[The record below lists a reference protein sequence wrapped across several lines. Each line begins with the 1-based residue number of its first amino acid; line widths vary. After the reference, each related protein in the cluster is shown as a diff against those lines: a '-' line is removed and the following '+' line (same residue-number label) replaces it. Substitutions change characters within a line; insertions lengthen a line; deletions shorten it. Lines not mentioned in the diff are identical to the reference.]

1 MFHEI
6 IYIIL
11 VIGAILMDLSAGSKI
26 INHIYIKKNFLEC
39 YENKTNDIRSL
50 LGDKTVKK
58 IILITSTILF
68 AAEILV
74 NFAILKLSYNF
85 NNDWL
90 IHVNITEFLTVTLLM
105 LMDIFVFP
113 IPGITKTKL
122 SKSRVITYLLLAA
135 INLALLVTMLI
146 TSLSLIRH

>member
-11 VIGAILMDLSAGSKI
+11 VIGAILMDLSSGYKI
-26 INHIYIKKNFLEC
+26 IEHIYIKQDYIESYNS
-39 YENKTNDIRSL
+39 KTNDIQSL
-50 LGDKTVKK
+50 LGDKDVKK
-58 IILITSTILF
+58 IVLITSTILF

-85 NNDWL
+85 DNNWL

-113 IPGITKTKL
+113 IPGITKTKI
-122 SKSRVITYLLLAA
+122 SKSRVITYLLLAV
-135 INLALLVTMLI
+135 INLALLITMLI
-146 TSLSLIRH
+146 TGVSLIRH

>member
-11 VIGAILMDLSAGSKI
+11 VIGAILMDLSAGYKI
-26 INHIYIKKNFLEC
+26 IDHIYIKKDYLE
-39 YENKTNDIRSL
+39 YYDSKTNDIRSL

-58 IILITSTILF
+58 IVLITSIILF

-74 NFAILKLSYNF
+74 NFAILKLSYNI

-113 IPGITKTKL
+113 IPGITRTKL
-122 SKSRVITYLLLAA
+122 SKSRVITYLLLAFV
-135 INLALLVTMLI
+135 NLALLITMLI
-146 TSLSLIRH
+146 TSLSLITH

>member
-11 VIGAILMDLSAGSKI
+11 VIGAILMDLSAGYKI
-26 INHIYIKKNFLEC
+26 IEHIYIKKDYIESYNS
-39 YENKTNDIRSL
+39 KTNDIRSL
-50 LGDKTVKK
+50 LGDKDVKK
-58 IILITSTILF
+58 IVLITSTILF

-74 NFAILKLSYNF
+74 NFAILKLYYNF
-85 NNDWL
+85 NNNWL
-90 IHVNITEFLTVTLLM
+90 IHINITEFLTVTLLM

-122 SKSRVITYLLLAA
+122 SKSRVITYLLLAV
-135 INLALLVTMLI
+135 INLTLLVTMLI
-146 TSLSLIRH
+146 TSLS

>member
-11 VIGAILMDLSAGSKI
+11 VIGAILMDLSAGYKI
-26 INHIYIKKNFLEC
+26 IEHIYIKKDYIESYN
-39 YENKTNDIRSL
+39 NKTSDIQAL
-50 LGDKTVKK
+50 LGDKNVKN
-58 IILITSTILF
+58 IVLITSTILF

-74 NFAILKLSYNF
+74 NFAILKLSYSF
-85 NNDWL
+85 NNKWL
-90 IHVNITEFLTVTLLM
+90 VHINITEFLTVTLLM

-122 SKSRVITYLLLAA
+122 SKSRVITYLLLAV
-135 INLALLVTMLI
+135 INLALLVTMII

>member
-1 MFHEI
+1 M
-6 IYIIL
+6 YIVL
-11 VIGAILMDLSAGSKI
+11 VIGAILMDLSAGYKI
-26 INHIYIKKNFLEC
+26 IDHIYIKQDYLE
-39 YENKTNDIRSL
+39 YYDSQTNDIRPL
-50 LGDKTVKK
+50 LGDKTIKK
-58 IILITSTILF
+58 IVLITSTILF

-85 NNDWL
+85 NNNWL

-122 SKSRVITYLLLAA
+122 SKSRIITYLLLAV
-135 INLALLVTMLI
+135 INLTLLVTMLI

>member
-1 MFHEI
+1 MTD
-6 IYIIL
+6 IL
-11 VIGAILMDLSAGSKI
+11 
-26 INHIYIKKNFLEC
+26 
-39 YENKTNDIRSL
+39 
-50 LGDKTVKK
+50 VKK

-68 AAEILV
+68 AAEIIV
-74 NFAILKLSYNF
+74 NFAILKLSYSF

-113 IPGITKTKL
+113 IPRITRTKL
-122 SKSRVITYLLLAA
+122 SKSRVATYILLAVD
-135 INLALLVTMLI
+135 NLALLITMLI

>member
-11 VIGAILMDLSAGSKI
+11 IIGAILMDLSAGYKI
-26 INHIYIKKNFLEC
+26 IDHIYIKNDYLE
-39 YENKTNDIRSL
+39 YYDSKTNDIRSL

-58 IILITSTILF
+58 IVLITSTILF

-90 IHVNITEFLTVTLLM
+90 IHINITEFLTVTLLM

-113 IPGITKTKL
+113 IPEITKTKL
-122 SKSRVITYLLLAA
+122 SKSRVITYLLLAVV
-135 INLALLVTMLI
+135 NLALLITMLI
-146 TSLSLIRH
+146 TSLSLIR

>member
-6 IYIIL
+6 MYIIL
-11 VIGAILMDLSAGSKI
+11 IIGAILMDLSAGYKI
-26 INHIYIKKNFLEC
+26 IDHIYIKKDYIEYYNS
-39 YENKTNDIRSL
+39 KTSDIQAL

-58 IILITSTILF
+58 IILITSTVLF

-85 NNDWL
+85 DNDWL
-90 IHVNITEFLTVTLLM
+90 IHINITEFLTVTLLM

-122 SKSRVITYLLLAA
+122 NKSRVITYLLLAI
-135 INLALLVTMLI
+135 INLALLVAMLI
-146 TSLSLIRH
+146 TSLSLIR

>member
-6 IYIIL
+6 MYIIL
-11 VIGAILMDLSAGSKI
+11 IIGAILMDLSSGYKI
-26 INHIYIKKNFLEC
+26 IDHIYIKQDYMES
-39 YENKTNDIRSL
+39 YDNKTNDIRSL
-50 LGDKTVKK
+50 LGDKNVKK
-58 IILITSTILF
+58 IVLIASTILF

-74 NFAILKLSYNF
+74 NFAILKLSYSF

-105 LMDIFVFP
+105 FMDIFVFP
-113 IPGITKTKL
+113 IHGITKTKL
-122 SKSRVITYLLLAA
+122 SKNRVITYLLLAV
-135 INLALLVTMLI
+135 INLALLITMLI

>member
-11 VIGAILMDLSAGSKI
+11 VIGAILMDLAAGYKI
-26 INHIYIKKNFLEC
+26 IDHIYIKKDYLE
-39 YENKTNDIRSL
+39 YYDSKTNDIRSL

-58 IILITSTILF
+58 IGLITSTILF

-74 NFAILKLSYNF
+74 NFAILKLSYSF
-85 NNDWL
+85 NNNWL
-90 IHVNITEFLTVTLLM
+90 VHINITEFLTVTLLM

-122 SKSRVITYLLLAA
+122 SKSRVITYLLLAVV
-135 INLALLVTMLI
+135 NLALLITMLI
-146 TSLSLIRH
+146 TSLSLIRY

>member
-11 VIGAILMDLSAGSKI
+11 VIGAILMDLCSGYKI
-26 INHIYIKKNFLEC
+26 IEHIYIKQDYMES
-39 YENKTNDIRSL
+39 YDNKTNDIRSL
-50 LGDKTVKK
+50 LGDKNVKN
-58 IILITSTILF
+58 IVLITSTILF

-74 NFAILKLSYNF
+74 NFAILKLSYSF

-90 IHVNITEFLTVTLLM
+90 VHININEFLTVTLLM

-113 IPGITKTKL
+113 IPGIAKTKL
-122 SKSRVITYLLLAA
+122 SKSRVITYLLLAV
-135 INLALLVTMLI
+135 INLALLVTMLT

>member
-11 VIGAILMDLSAGSKI
+11 VIGAILMDLCSGYKI
-26 INHIYIKKNFLEC
+26 IEHIYIKQDYMES
-39 YENKTNDIRSL
+39 YDNKTNDIRSL
-50 LGDKTVKK
+50 LGDKNAKK
-58 IILITSTILF
+58 IVLITSTILF

-85 NNDWL
+85 SNDWL
-90 IHVNITEFLTVTLLM
+90 VHINITEFLTVTLLM

-113 IPGITKTKL
+113 IPGITTTKL
-122 SKSRVITYLLLAA
+122 NKSQVITYLLLAVV
-135 INLALLVTMLI
+135 NLALLITMLI

>member
-11 VIGAILMDLSAGSKI
+11 VIGAILMDLSAGYKI
-26 INHIYIKKNFLEC
+26 INHIYIKKDYLE
-39 YENKTNDIRSL
+39 YYDSQTNDIRSL
-50 LGDKTVKK
+50 LGNKTVKK
-58 IILITSTILF
+58 IVLITSTILF

-122 SKSRVITYLLLAA
+122 SKSRVITYLLLAV
-135 INLALLVTMLI
+135 INLTLLVTMLI
-146 TSLSLIRH
+146 TSMSLIRH

>member
-11 VIGAILMDLSAGSKI
+11 VIGAILMDLSSGYKI
-26 INHIYIKKNFLEC
+26 IKHIYIKQDYMES
-39 YENKTNDIRSL
+39 YDNKTNDIRSL
-50 LGDKTVKK
+50 LGDKNVKK
-58 IILITSTILF
+58 IVLITSTILF

-74 NFAILKLSYNF
+74 NFAILKLSYSF

-122 SKSRVITYLLLAA
+122 SKSRVITYLLLAVV
-135 INLALLVTMLI
+135 NLALLITMLI
-146 TSLSLIRH
+146 TSLSLIRY

>member
-11 VIGAILMDLSAGSKI
+11 VIGAILMDLSAGYKI
-26 INHIYIKKNFLEC
+26 INHIYIKKDYLE
-39 YENKTNDIRSL
+39 YYDSKTNNIRSL

-58 IILITSTILF
+58 IVLITSTLLF

-90 IHVNITEFLTVTLLM
+90 IHINITEFLTVTLLM

-122 SKSRVITYLLLAA
+122 SKSRIITYLLVAI

>member
-6 IYIIL
+6 MYIIL
-11 VIGAILMDLSAGSKI
+11 IIGAILI
-26 INHIYIKKNFLEC
+26 
-39 YENKTNDIRSL
+39 
-50 LGDKTVKK
+50 
-58 IILITSTILF
+58 

-105 LMDIFVFP
+105 L
-113 IPGITKTKL
+113 L
-122 SKSRVITYLLLAA
+122 
-135 INLALLVTMLI
+135 
-146 TSLSLIRH
+146 

>member
-11 VIGAILMDLSAGSKI
+11 VIGAILMDLYAGYKI
-26 INHIYIKKNFLEC
+26 IDHIYIKNDYLE
-39 YENKTNDIRSL
+39 YYDSQTNDIRSL
-50 LGDKTVKK
+50 LGEKTVKK
-58 IILITSTILF
+58 IVLITSTVLF

-113 IPGITKTKL
+113 IPGITKTNL
-122 SKSRVITYLLLAA
+122 SKSRVITYLLLAV
-135 INLALLVTMLI
+135 INLALLAAMLI

>member
-11 VIGAILMDLSAGSKI
+11 VIGAILMDLSAGYKI
-26 INHIYIKKNFLEC
+26 IDHIYIKKDYLE
-39 YENKTNDIRSL
+39 YYDSKTNDIRSL

-58 IILITSTILF
+58 IVLITSIILF

-113 IPGITKTKL
+113 IPGITRTKL
-122 SKSRVITYLLLAA
+122 SKSRVITYLLLAFV
-135 INLALLVTMLI
+135 NLALLITMLI
-146 TSLSLIRH
+146 TSLSLITH

>member
-6 IYIIL
+6 IYIVLI
-11 VIGAILMDLSAGSKI
+11 IGAILMDLSAGYKI
-26 INHIYIKKNFLEC
+26 IDHIYIKKDYLE
-39 YENKTNDIRSL
+39 YYNSQTNDIRSL
-50 LGDKTVKK
+50 LDDKTVKK

-85 NNDWL
+85 NNAWL

-105 LMDIFVFP
+105 IMDIFVFP

-122 SKSRVITYLLLAA
+122 NKSRVITYLLLAV

-146 TSLSLIRH
+146 TGISLIRH

>member
-6 IYIIL
+6 MYIIL
-11 VIGAILMDLSAGSKI
+11 IIGAILMDLSSGYKI
-26 INHIYIKKNFLEC
+26 IDHIYIKQDYMES
-39 YENKTNDIRSL
+39 YDNKTNDILSL
-50 LGDKTVKK
+50 LGDKNVKK
-58 IILITSTILF
+58 IVLIASTILF

-74 NFAILKLSYNF
+74 NFAILKLSYSF

-105 LMDIFVFP
+105 FMDIFVFP

-122 SKSRVITYLLLAA
+122 SKNRVITYLLLAV
-135 INLALLVTMLI
+135 INLALLITMLI

>member
-6 IYIIL
+6 IYIVL
-11 VIGAILMDLSAGSKI
+11 VIGAILMDLSAGYKI
-26 INHIYIKKNFLEC
+26 IEHIYIKKDYLE
-39 YENKTNDIRSL
+39 YYNSKTNDIRSL
-50 LGDKTVKK
+50 LGDKIVKK
-58 IILITSTILF
+58 IVLITSAILF

-113 IPGITKTKL
+113 IPGVTKTKL
-122 SKSRVITYLLLAA
+122 SKSRVITYLLLTV
-135 INLALLVTMLI
+135 INLALLITMLL
-146 TSLSLIRH
+146 TGLSLIRH

>member
-11 VIGAILMDLSAGSKI
+11 VIGAILMDLSSGYKV
-26 INHIYIKKNFLEC
+26 INHIYIKNDYLE
-39 YENKTNDIRSL
+39 YYNSKTSDIQAL
-50 LGDKTVKK
+50 LGNKTVKK

-68 AAEILV
+68 AAEIIV
-74 NFAILKLSYNF
+74 NFAILKLSYSF

-122 SKSRVITYLLLAA
+122 SKSRVITYLLLAV
-135 INLALLVTMLI
+135 INLALLVAMLI
-146 TSLSLIRH
+146 TGLSLIRH

>member
-1 MFHEI
+1 M
-6 IYIIL
+6 YIIL
-11 VIGAILMDLSAGSKI
+11 IIGAILMDLSSGYKI
-26 INHIYIKKNFLEC
+26 IDHIYIKKDYLE
-39 YENKTNDIRSL
+39 YYDSKTNDIRSL

-58 IILITSTILF
+58 IVLITSIILF

-90 IHVNITEFLTVTLLM
+90 IHINITEFLTVTLLM

-122 SKSRVITYLLLAA
+122 SKSRVVTYLLLAV
-135 INLALLVTMLI
+135 INLVLLATMLI
-146 TSLSLIRH
+146 TSLSLIIN

>member
-1 MFHEI
+1 MFHET
-6 IYIIL
+6 IYIVLI
-11 VIGAILMDLSAGSKI
+11 IGAILMDLSAGYKI
-26 INHIYIKKNFLEC
+26 IDHIYIKKDYLE
-39 YENKTNDIRSL
+39 YYDSKTNDIRSL

-58 IILITSTILF
+58 IVLITSTILF

-74 NFAILKLSYNF
+74 NFAILKLSYNL

-122 SKSRVITYLLLAA
+122 NKSRVITYLLLAV

-146 TSLSLIRH
+146 TGISLIRH

>member
-1 MFHEI
+1 M
-6 IYIIL
+6 YIIL
-11 VIGAILMDLSAGSKI
+11 IIGAILMDLSAGYKI
-26 INHIYIKKNFLEC
+26 IDHIYIKKDYIEYYNS
-39 YENKTNDIRSL
+39 KTSDIQAL

-58 IILITSTILF
+58 IILITSTVLF

-85 NNDWL
+85 DNDWL
-90 IHVNITEFLTVTLLM
+90 IHINITEFLTVTLLM

-122 SKSRVITYLLLAA
+122 NKSRVITYLLLAI
-135 INLALLVTMLI
+135 INLALLVAMLI
-146 TSLSLIRH
+146 TSLSLIR

>member
-6 IYIIL
+6 IYVIL
-11 VIGAILMDLSAGSKI
+11 VIGAILMDLSSGYKI
-26 INHIYIKKNFLEC
+26 INHIYIKKDYLE
-39 YENKTNDIRSL
+39 YYDSQTNDIQAL

-74 NFAILKLSYNF
+74 NFAILKLSYSF

-122 SKSRVITYLLLAA
+122 NKSRVITYLLLAV

-146 TSLSLIRH
+146 IGLSLIRH